1 MILSPLGSLISNS
14 VGLIKFHN
22 IPILFLPL
30 QADSGL
36 RCFKFYGLFA
46 YIHKKSVRVCTC
58 YSSRSSRR
66 LALPITKERATLT
79 PTPNMYILTI
89 WAYILKN
96 ISMTVISTYPY
107 GHLLLLLS
115 CWCLKFARLRRT
127 KDKASSKRLFQ
138 YMYSPTLHCAG
149 RNLRRGRHGK
159 DTKLLR
165 LAARFTQNIFGNLR
179 K

>member
-1 MILSPLGSLISNS
+1 M
-14 VGLIKFHN
+14 
-22 IPILFLPL
+22 
-30 QADSGL
+30 
-36 RCFKFYGLFA
+36 
-46 YIHKKSVRVCTC
+46 RVCIC

-127 KDKASSKRLFQ
+127 KDKASSKRLFHLCIPHPSSRRAQ
-138 YMYSPTLHCAG
+138 YPAWKTLQRYKIIATCSKIHTEYFWESTKMEEK
-149 RNLRRGRHGK
+149 RNAIS
-159 DTKLLR
+159 T
-165 LAARFTQNIFGNLR
+165 
-179 K
+179 